1 VKTIPSGL
9 LAHYQN
15 DTTSIATCW
24 KVTLQGSPAQVLG
37 FTDHDENIIF
47 DGVTYIARTGFMPT
61 AYETQTKMAVDNLQ
75 AQGFIDSE
83 LITEQDLLNGV
94 WDYAE
99 IEIFQVNWKD
109 LDDGREILI
118 RGNLG
123 SISLERNRF
132 EAELRGLANAFTQ
145 TRNKMYQPLCRVQFG
160 STECG
165 VDLSYYTETGSVT
178 GVSAD
183 GLVIYDTARIEPGP
197 AGKTITNIS
206 KATTATVT
214 SADHGFIAGQ
224 YVFFYGI
231 EGMMQLNG
239 QYAIVQTVTTNTFTI
254 NVNTN
259 SYGTF
264 TTGSPNTATVSTLG
278 AGGYF
283 TGGIIT
289 FTSGNNS
296 GLSMEVKQSYPG
308 AIELQ
313 LQFSRPVLVGD
324 TYEIVAGCTKRFKED
339 CVAKYNNG
347 INFRGHPSIPG
358 LNKVI
363 QSGGR

>member
-1 VKTIPSGL
+1 MKTIPAGL

-37 FTDHDENIIF
+37 FTDHDRDIVF
-47 DGVTYIARTGFMPT
+47 SGVTYIARTGFMPT
-61 AYETQTKMAVDNLQ
+61 AYDTQTKMAVDNLQ

-99 IEIFQVNWKD
+99 IEIFQVNWKN
-109 LDDGREILI
+109 LDNGREILI

-123 SISLERNRF
+123 NISLERNKF

-165 VDLSYYTETGSVT
+165 VDLNEYTETGTVT
-178 GVSAD
+178 GISAD
-183 GLVIYDTARIEPGP
+183 GLTILDTSRTEPGP
-197 AGKTITNIS
+197 AGKTITAIT
-206 KATTATVT
+206 KASSATVT
-214 SADHGFIAGQ
+214 VADHGFLAGQ

-231 EGMMQLNG
+231 EGMTQLNG
-239 QYAIVQTVTTNTFTI
+239 QYAIVQTVSTNTFTI
-254 NVNTN
+254 NINTLT
-259 SYGTF
+259 YGTF
-264 TTGSPNTATVSTLG
+264 TSGSPNTATVTAQG

-283 TGGIIT
+283 AGGIIT
-289 FTSGNNS
+289 FTNGNNA
-296 GLSMEVKQSYPG
+296 GRSMEVKQSGPG
-308 AIELQ
+308 FITLQ
-313 LQFSRPVLVGD
+313 LQFSQPVIVGD

-339 CVAKYNNG
+339 CVTKFNNG
-347 INFRGHPSIPG
+347 INFRGHPNVPG
-358 LNKVI
+358 LNKII
-363 QSGGR
+363 QTGSR